1 MKARLQSITLM
12 FIISINFLD
21 APSIFADSDL
31 IPAVK
36 SGLYYQMGGG
46 NDVPLPA
53 FYNTNTIPLDVD
65 GDIGLGFNCGAFN
78 PVASI
83 KNSLNNI
90 KNSALNIEHQVL
102 DDATSAVTEFP
113 LYELS
118 RADPNLYNLITRAM
132 AGAREDISV
141 STKSCEVMQSE
152 IANGQDPYA
161 NWGQISLGNSW
172 RQNIDTAET
181 SGNGDINQARQQVSQ
196 DAGRSG
202 VPWVNPDA
210 LSGTPGVSTHNAGG
224 VNQPSIHIIRDTAL
238 SGYSVI
244 ENDNHTALS
253 HSINN
258 SGSSELTTVF
268 PTAQNAASWIT
279 GAVGDEIITTYN
291 GGPKNS
297 QPGVGLYTD
306 IENQTNQILPKLQT
320 LVAGRTALTLTNLNA
335 ISPESMALSPEIIHT
350 IQNQP
355 KVIQGIVM
363 NKLAQNIAAM
373 IVINKARLAV
383 RILQS
388 GSRIPAIYANQAA
401 QQNIQQAISWLQQ
414 DMQSILMFIK
424 ARQELMS
431 NMLSTVLTAGQN
443 QETDN
448 TAVAV
453 PKPATP
459 DIEQG
464 AVSNSSISDSL
475 HIN

>member
-1 MKARLQSITLM
+1 MKARLPWVTVIITTSISLIT
-12 FIISINFLD
+12 I
-21 APSIFADSDL
+21 PSVFAASGL

-53 FYNTNTIPLDVD
+53 FYNTSTIPLDVD
-65 GDIGLGFNCGAFN
+65 GDVGLGFDCGAFN

-90 KNSALNIEHQVL
+90 KNSALNVEHQVL
-102 DDATSAVTEFP
+102 NDATSAITEFP

-132 AGAREDISV
+132 AGAREDIAV

-152 IANGQDPYA
+152 IASGQDPYA

-172 RQNIDTAET
+172 KQTIGTAET
-181 SGNGDINQARQQVSQ
+181 SGNGDINQARQKVSQ

-210 LSGTPGVSTHNAGG
+210 LSSISGVSTHNAGG
-224 VNQPSIHIIRDTAL
+224 VNQPPIHIIHDTAL
-238 SGYSVI
+238 SGYGVI
-244 ENDNHTALS
+244 ENSNHTTLA
-253 HSINN
+253 HSIANHTH
-258 SGSSELTTVF
+258 SELATVF
-268 PTAQNAASWIT
+268 PTAHSAADWIT
-279 GAVGDEIITTYN
+279 NVVGDEIITTYN
-291 GGPKNS
+291 NGSKNS

-306 IENQTNQILPKLQT
+306 IEYQTKQIIPKLQA
-320 LVAGRTALTLTNLNA
+320 LVIGNTPLTLDNLNA
-335 ISPESMALSPEIIHT
+335 ISPENMTLSPDIIRT
-350 IQNQP
+350 IQRQP
-355 KVIQGIVM
+355 KVIQGIVI

-373 IVINKARLAV
+373 MVINKARLAM

-401 QQNIQQAISWLQQ
+401 QKNIQQAISWLQQ
-414 DMQSILMFIK
+414 DIQNILMFIK

-431 NMLSTVLTAGQN
+431 NMLSTVLSAGQS

-453 PKPATP
+453 PKPQLP
-459 DIEQG
+459 EMEHG
-464 AVSNSSISDSL
+464 AVLLETAPSVNTD
-475 HIN
+475 

>member
-1 MKARLQSITLM
+1 MTARLPSITL
-12 FIISINFLD
+12 ILTLSINLITVSS
-21 APSIFADSDL
+21 AFADSGL

-36 SGLYYQMGGG
+36 SGLYYQIGGG

-53 FYNTNTIPLDVD
+53 FYNTSTIPLDVD
-65 GDIGLGFNCGAFN
+65 GDVGLGFNCGAFN

-90 KNSALNIEHQVL
+90 KNSALNVEHQVL
-102 DDATSAVTEFP
+102 DDATSAITEFP

-132 AGAREDISV
+132 AGAQEDIAV

-172 RQNIDTAET
+172 RQNIGTAET

-210 LSGTPGVSTHNAGG
+210 LSSTPRVSTHNAGG
-224 VNQPSIHIIRDTAL
+224 VNQPPIHIIRDTTL

-244 ENDNHTALS
+244 ENNNHTALS
-253 HSINN
+253 HAMDNN
-258 SGSSELTTVF
+258 GSSELTTVF
-268 PTAQNAASWIT
+268 PTAHSAASWIT
-279 GAVGDEIITTYN
+279 DVMGDEIITTYN

-306 IENQTNQILPKLQT
+306 IENQTNQILPKLQA
-320 LVAGRTALTLTNLNA
+320 LVTGSTPLTLSNLNA

-350 IQNQP
+350 IQRQP
-355 KVIQGIVM
+355 KVIQGIIT
-363 NKLAQNIAAM
+363 NKLAQNMAAM
-373 IVINKARLAV
+373 IVINKARLAI

-388 GSRIPAIYANQAA
+388 GSRVPAIYANQAA

-431 NMLSTVLTAGQN
+431 NMLSTVLSAGQA

-459 DIEQG
+459 DMEQG
-464 AVSNSSISDSL
+464 AVSNASISTL
-475 HIN
+475 PHIN